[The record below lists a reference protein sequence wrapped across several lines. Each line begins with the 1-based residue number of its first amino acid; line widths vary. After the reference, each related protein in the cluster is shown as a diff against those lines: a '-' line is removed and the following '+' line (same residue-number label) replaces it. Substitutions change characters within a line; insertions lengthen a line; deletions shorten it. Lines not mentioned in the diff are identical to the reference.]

1 MRFLQP
7 HSNRFTEILNLFQL
21 EQVITDPTRVTSTH
35 ESLLDIIATD
45 RPDKLLN
52 SGVLHIGIS
61 DHSLVYACF
70 KVAVPKQNPKFI
82 ESRTFKHYNQDHF
95 NRDLQD
101 MLNKQNWSSQDP
113 NQLWDNFKE
122 VFILVS
128 EIHAPITSRKVRSEY
143 VPWMTKIIIQAMNH
157 RGYLKKRFKKAI

>member
-7 HSNRFTEILNLFQL
+7 HSNRLTEILDIFQL
-21 EQVITDPTRVTSTH
+21 EQVITVPARVTSTH
-35 ESLLDIIATD
+35 ESLRDIIATN

-70 KVAVPKQNPKFI
+70 KIAVPNPNPKFI
-82 ESRTFKHYNQDHF
+82 ESRTFKHYNQEHF

-113 NQLWDNFKE
+113 KQLWDNFKE

-128 EIHAPITSRKVRSEY
+128 EIHAPIRSRNVRSEY
-143 VPWMTKIIIQAMNH
+143 VPWMTKFIIQEMNH
-157 RGYLKKRFKKAI
+157 RDYLKKRALA